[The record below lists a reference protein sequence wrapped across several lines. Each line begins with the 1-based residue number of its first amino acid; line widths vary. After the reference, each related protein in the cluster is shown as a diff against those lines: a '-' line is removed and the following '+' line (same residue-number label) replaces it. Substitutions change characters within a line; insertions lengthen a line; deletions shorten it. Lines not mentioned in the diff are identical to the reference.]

1 MPAAKVHIENIKMQ
15 AIATLDPVKKNRA
28 IDTLE
33 AFGDDV
39 AIDAILAIIS
49 STSTSEVHT
58 HGNEAIQRM
67 KRSKQSS

>member
-1 MPAAKVHIENIKMQ
+1 MSAAKEHIENIKMQ
-15 AIATLDPVKKNRA
+15 AIATLDPVKKNSA

-33 AFGDDV
+33 AFGNDA
-39 AIDAILAIIS
+39 AIDAILAVIS

-67 KRSKQSS
+67 KRSK

>member
-1 MPAAKVHIENIKMQ
+1 MPAAKEHIENIKMQ

-33 AFGDDV
+33 AFGDDA
-39 AIDAILAIIS
+39 AIDAILAVIS
-49 STSTSEVHT
+49 STSTSEVHK

>member
-1 MPAAKVHIENIKMQ
+1 MPSEKEHIENIKMQ
-15 AIATLDPVKKNRA
+15 AIATVDAVKKNSA

-33 AFGDDV
+33 AFGNDA
-39 AIDAILAIIS
+39 AIDAILAVIS

>member
-1 MPAAKVHIENIKMQ
+1 MPAAKEHIENIKMQ
-15 AIATLDPVKKNRA
+15 AIATLDPVKKNSA

-33 AFGDDV
+33 AFGNDA
-39 AIDAILAIIS
+39 AIDAILAVIS

-67 KRSKQSS
+67 KLAK

>member
-1 MPAAKVHIENIKMQ
+1 MPATKEHIENIKMQ
-15 AIATLDPVKKNRA
+15 AIATLDPVKKHRA

-33 AFGDDV
+33 AFGDDA
-39 AIDAILAIIS
+39 AIDAILAVIS

-58 HGNEAIQRM
+58 HGNEDIQRM

>member
-1 MPAAKVHIENIKMQ
+1 MSAAKEHIENIKMQ
-15 AIATLDPVKKNRA
+15 AIATIDPVKKNSA

-33 AFGDDV
+33 AIGDDA
-39 AIDAILAIIS
+39 AIDAILAVIS

-67 KRSKQSS
+67 KRSK

>member
-1 MPAAKVHIENIKMQ
+1 MPVAKEHIENIKMQ

-33 AFGDDV
+33 AFGDDA
-39 AIDAILAIIS
+39 AIDAILAVIS

-58 HGNEAIQRM
+58 HENEAIQRM
-67 KRSKQSS
+67 KRSK

>member
-1 MPAAKVHIENIKMQ
+1 MPAAKEHIENIKMQ

-33 AFGDDV
+33 AIGDDP
-39 AIDAILAIIS
+39 AIDAILAVIS
-49 STSTSEVHT
+49 STSTPEVHT

-67 KRSKQSS
+67 KRSK